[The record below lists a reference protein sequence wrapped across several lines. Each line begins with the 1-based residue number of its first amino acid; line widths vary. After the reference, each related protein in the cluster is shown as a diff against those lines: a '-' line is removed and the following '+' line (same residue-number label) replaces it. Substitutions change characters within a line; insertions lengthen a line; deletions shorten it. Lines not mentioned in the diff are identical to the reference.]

1 MSPDKEVSLARRM
14 AHLCAKSNGAPLLDH
29 LLDVCRQ
36 AARFLRAYQPLW
48 PLKDGAELDRV
59 LGYSS
64 LMHDFGKIH
73 PAFQIALADKGKPFR
88 NRHEVLSLAFL
99 HWLEIPKNELPWL
112 AATIV
117 THHKAWP
124 EIEGRFQDAASVNT
138 DLGKLCRDV
147 PEADAQL
154 LWHVLA
160 NAQTLFRDCEWPP
173 FELYPQKPFA
183 NLDYGI
189 CIESTLDELR
199 NFFRALNPT
208 ATRPARP
215 GALQIRDWRITLAA
229 IHTRG
234 WMLSADHLASFGS
247 CSVERKLTN
256 RREVDLLYSGFHWK
270 RHQSEVG
277 NHCGSAVLIAP
288 TGSGKTEAGLL
299 WAARQAEAGARGRL
313 CILLPYQASLNAMQR
328 RLIERLDPPAADNP
342 SCWNEVVGLL
352 HGRAARHLYEAFLKA
367 DHAPASAERQAR
379 QQNDL
384 ARLFAAPVAVSTIFS
399 LVRLL
404 FATKG
409 AERLFAT
416 YSGARIV
423 VDEIHAYTPEVT
435 ALALATLTF
444 LQEHLGVR
452 VLFMSATVPPH
463 LERALAQ
470 KLGAPRVPEQPPWG
484 QAARHRLDFFP
495 DHSLSER
502 SVRAIVNA
510 AAKGS
515 VLVVLNQ
522 VRRAIQLR
530 ELLKELV
537 PTQLLHSRFH
547 FKDRALIESDLG
559 PKPGTVLVGTQ
570 AVEVSLDVDFDT
582 CFTELAPIES
592 LAQRFGRCNRK
603 GLQPRSAPVYIF
615 TSFPEGRGE
624 HLPYDKAHLKQ
635 VREVL
640 TNFLISGAT
649 DFSDGDV
656 HDLLARSYPQELQDT
671 LAREISEKAGRVREL
686 FLDDWQPFGLA
697 TSAEKAVL
705 EKQWEDLFDGSEV
718 LPISLLPAAKEADS
732 WFGVA
737 RYLVPLPARQLAR
750 FRDRITKHEEF
761 GCLVIDRPYDSSGL
775 DLHSS

>member
-1 MSPDKEVSLARRM
+1 VSPAEELSLSQRM
-14 AHLCAKSNGAPLLDH
+14 AHLWAKSNGAPLLGH

-48 PLKDGAELDRV
+48 PLKDGAELDRI
-59 LGYSS
+59 LGYAS

-99 HWLEIPKNELPWL
+99 HWLEIPKSELTWL

-117 THHKAWP
+117 THHKGWP
-124 EIEGRFQDAASVNT
+124 EIEGRFQNAASENT
-138 DLGKLCRDV
+138 DLGRLCRDV
-147 PEADAQL
+147 REEDAEL
-154 LWHVLA
+154 LWRVLA
-160 NAQTLFRDCEWPP
+160 NAQSFFRDCEWPS
-173 FELYPQKPFA
+173 FELYLLKPF
-183 NLDYGI
+183 NSLDYGS

-199 NFFRALNPT
+199 VFFRALNPRE
-208 ATRPARP
+208 TRPFRP
-215 GALQIRDWRITLAA
+215 GARRTRDWRTTLAA

-234 WMLSADHLASFGS
+234 WMLSADHLASFGP
-247 CSVERKLTN
+247 CAIERKLTN
-256 RREVDLLYSGFHWK
+256 RRDVDVLYSGFQWK
-270 RHQSEVG
+270 PHQSEVG
-277 NHCGSAVLIAP
+277 SHCGSALLIAP

-299 WAARQAEAGARGRL
+299 WSARQAEAGAMGRV

-328 RLIERLDPPAADNP
+328 RLIERLDPPEGDNP
-342 SCWNEVVGLL
+342 SRWNEVVGLL
-352 HGRAARHLYEAFLKA
+352 HGRAARHLYEAFLNA
-367 DHAPASAERQAR
+367 DHAPASAERHAR

-384 ARLFAAPVAVSTIFS
+384 ARLFAAPVALSTIFS
-399 LVRLL
+399 LIRLL
-404 FATKG
+404 FATRG

-435 ALALATLTF
+435 ALALAMLAF

-463 LERALAQ
+463 LERALTGRLA
-470 KLGAPRVPEQPPWG
+470 APRVPEQPPWG
-484 QAARHRLDFFP
+484 QTARHRLNFFP
-495 DHSLSER
+495 DHCLSER
-502 SVRAIVNA
+502 SVGAIVDA

-515 VLVVLNQ
+515 VLVVVNQ

-530 ELLKELV
+530 EVLKELV

-547 FKDRALIESDLG
+547 LKDRAQIESSLG
-559 PKPGTVLVGTQ
+559 PKSGSVLVGTQ

-603 GLQPRSAPVYIF
+603 GLQPWPASVYMF
-615 TSFPEGRGE
+615 TSFPEERGG
-624 HLPYDKAHLKQ
+624 HLPYDKAHLEQ
-635 VREVL
+635 VRGVL
-640 TNFLISGAT
+640 ANFLIGGAR
-649 DFSDGDV
+649 DLGDGDV
-656 HDLLARSYPQELQDT
+656 HDLLARSYPRELQDT
-671 LAREISEKAGRVREL
+671 LTREISEKAARLREL

-697 TSAEKAVL
+697 TSAEKALL
-705 EKQWEDLFDGSEV
+705 EKQWEDLFDGAEV
-718 LPISLLPAAKEADS
+718 LPASLLQAAKEADS

-737 RYLVPLPARQLAR
+737 RYLVPLSSQQLGR

-761 GCLVIDRPYDSSGL
+761 GCLVIDRPYGPSGL
-775 DLHSS
+775 DLHSK